1 MPVKPLI
8 LAFLSLAILFFSAG
22 CDLSFSDDESDV
34 DVNPEQ
40 VAEALGVEF
49 GSGWRDG
56 RDVAVLTASN
66 NAVEWETLNVQ
77 APTSPNRPG
86 DAEWII
92 ARVNGS
98 GYSRLLIM
106 TMFTDG
112 GKRSPSR
119 IFLDGPGG
127 GMTDGA
133 FSVPLNG
140 VARWRVESSG
150 GALRIF
156 LNGREIWSASGNFT
170 VSQVTMGDSV
180 PRGFLGQWRPVQ

>member
-1 MPVKPLI
+1 MPFKSLI
-8 LAFLSLAILFFSAG
+8 LAFLSLSILLFSAG
-22 CDLSFSDDESDV
+22 CDLSFSDDESNV

-56 RDVAVLTASN
+56 RDVAVLPASN
-66 NAVEWETLNVQ
+66 NVVEWETLNVQ

-119 IFLDGPGG
+119 IFLEGPGG

-133 FSVPLNG
+133 FSVPLDG

-170 VSQVTMGDSV
+170 VSQATMGDSV